1 MPHRPFC
8 RGGRPCPPAT
18 PPQRM
23 PSPGEGGPKGRMR
36 VWSTH
41 PNATQF
47 VTAPRPS
54 SVTAS
59 PCQLPRRGS
68 LWADEYPQGAG
79 RICNAPSSRTAAL
92 GIGPYTVRW
101 KLAGTG
107 GQGRPPLQS
116 VPHRQRREIFC
127 QKKARGR
134 RRIGYTSSPQQR
146 TSGRKDPSLDYSGLI
161 CSITKHSKMSP
172 SLMSLNFSIDIPHS

>member
-1 MPHRPFC
+1 MFAQRPPLRRGGSC
-8 RGGRPCPPAT
+8 RGSRGGRPMVAPTFTAGTAIKFVGADILARQSLRRLRRHLPLHK
-18 PPQRM
+18 
-23 PSPGEGGPKGRMR
+23 GGYP
-36 VWSTH
+36 
-41 PNATQF
+41 
-47 VTAPRPS
+47 
-54 SVTAS
+54 
-59 PCQLPRRGS
+59 LRRGR
-68 LWADEYPQGAG
+68 ADEYPQGAG

-134 RRIGYTSSPQQR
+134 RHIGYTSSPQQR
-146 TSGRKDPSLDYSGLI
+146 TSGRKDLSLDHSGLI
-161 CSITKHSKMSP
+161 CSMTKHSKMSP
-172 SLMSLNFSIDIPHS
+172 SLMSLNFSIDMPHS